1 MVLDVMGLGRSYLSE
16 SSLEPELQYDS
27 LDFVDPI
34 DESVMEADEFMLAV
48 AYQCEANM
56 HAIDMAIA
64 GTEYMALRETGQ
76 EMVWEGFS
84 ISGIIDKAKQGVQ
97 WLWGQIQK
105 FFKTVIDKFNSWRID
120 NFLKKYK
127 KDAEGKVVNIKTKL
141 IPVLKGSKRSVDMM
155 AIAQI
160 ITGWNPY
167 KQLADESN
175 KVVKSYQVV
184 ADQKDSGK
192 GVEDIDVKLKEIAAT
207 VFPFKDSSGK
217 DFDDGASATRG
228 ILEYLG
234 LKGTSNEAKD
244 IQVDANKAIKML
256 ETFVKDK
263 RKIKDMY
270 EENKKKINDDLKNLK
285 KFEKTVKDHKI
296 FSNDASKAVHNGV
309 KVVQKTGK
317 WLTILN
323 RGLIKAMN
331 AYCGLARKAVVAAA
345 TLKVEKPS
353 RATVGPESP
362 DMYDTISQFH
372 NMAKGEATLFDAI
385 EFFDIV

>member
-16 SSLEPELQYDS
+16 SSLEPELQYDD
-27 LDFVDPI
+27 LDSIDPI
-34 DESVMEADEFMLAV
+34 DESVMTCDEFMLAV

-84 ISGIIDKAKQGVQ
+84 IQSIIDKAKQGVQ

-127 KDAEGKVVNIKTKL
+127 KDAEDKTVNIKTKL
-141 IPVLKGSKRSVDMM
+141 VLTTKIGTTDINMM
-155 AIAQI
+155 ELGKILD
-160 ITGWNPY
+160 TWNPFD
-167 KQLADESN
+167 KLATEAN
-175 KVVKSYQVV
+175 NVVKSYQVI

-192 GVEDIDVKLKEIAAT
+192 GVEDVDAKLKTISST
-207 VFPFKDSSGK
+207 VFNDIKAKDGK
-217 DFDDGASATRG
+217 DFDNAGEAIKALMDSLG
-228 ILEYLG
+228 I
-234 LKGTSNEAKD
+234 KGTSNEVND
-244 IQVDANKAIKML
+244 VQIETNSAIKFL

-317 WLTILN
+317 WLTMCN
-323 RGLIKAMN
+323 KALIKAMN

-345 TLKVEKPS
+345 ALKTPKEESTAINNTLLS
-353 RATVGPESP
+353 GI
-362 DMYDTISQFH
+362 DFI
-372 NMAKGEATLFDAI
+372 
-385 EFFDIV
+385 DIA